1 MANKE
6 QTLFQMLG
14 DVFKGPLKGWTIY
27 VMVLGLA
34 LTGFFVYALIRFL
47 GAESVTDHLHW
58 ELAVILSGMV
68 IMLMKI
74 WFWLLMMR
82 NSIVHALSKS

>member
-1 MANKE
+1 MAFKE
-6 QTLFQMLG
+6 QTLFQMVG

-27 VMVLGLA
+27 VMVIGLVI
-34 LTGFFVYALIRFL
+34 TGFFVYSLVQFI
-47 GAESVTDHLHW
+47 GAENVTDHLHW
-58 ELAVILSGMV
+58 MVGMILSGMV

-82 NSIVHALSKS
+82 NSIIRALKK